1 MKRGRVAKVLAGAVA
16 TLALTAT
23 AIVPSALACN
33 EEGPGLVSVRINAA
47 LSPAAAVNIG
57 FEPFNGTLTINRIA
71 LNGTA
76 TWSEN
81 ETPLLTGPVS
91 IVGVILT
98 TGDQATY
105 LDNRGTLWLKYR
117 FFDVDGVTV
126 IGTGEGF
133 VTLERVGDS
142 EGKGS
147 FQGSVTIAGAI
158 KQFAGT
164 GESELNALLPLQPL
178 LPPTPP
184 PTPLATADGRG
195 WGGPDGDCGDDDL
208 PGLKQNMDKTVVTGD
223 KPGFDFEM
231 ATTVSTLN
239 TLYSMDTKRLRQ
251 QRDARFRVMKA
262 VKK

>member
-1 MKRGRVAKVLAGAVA
+1 MKRGFAATVFAVVVA

-23 AIVPSALACN
+23 ALVPSVLACN
-33 EEGPGLVSVRINAA
+33 EEGPGFVSVRIKAA
-47 LSPAAAVNIG
+47 LAPEDAANIG

-76 TWSEN
+76 IWSEN
-81 ETPLLTGPVS
+81 GTPLLTAPVS

-98 TGDQATY
+98 TGEQTTY

-117 FFDVDGVTV
+117 FFDVDGVTS

-147 FQGSVTIAGAI
+147 FQGSITIAGAI

-164 GESELNALLPLQPL
+164 GKSELNGLQPLQPL
-178 LPPTPP
+178 QPPL
-184 PTPLATADGRG
+184 TPLVAADGRG
-195 WGGPDGDCGDDDL
+195 WGGQDDDCDDDDL
-208 PGLKQNMDKTVVTGD
+208 PGLNQKMDKTVITGD
-223 KPGFDFEM
+223 KPGFDFEL
-231 ATTVSTLN
+231 ATTVRTLN
-239 TLYSMDTKRLRQ
+239 AQYSKDTKHLKQ
-251 QRDARFRVMKA
+251 QRDARLRVMKA